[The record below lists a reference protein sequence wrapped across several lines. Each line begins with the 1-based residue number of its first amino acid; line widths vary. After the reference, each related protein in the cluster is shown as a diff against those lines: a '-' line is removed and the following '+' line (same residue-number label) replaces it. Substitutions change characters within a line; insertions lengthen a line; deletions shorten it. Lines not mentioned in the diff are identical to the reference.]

1 MTDMERIESPLL
13 STGHVASLLGVSR
26 QHVVDLCDRG
36 DLIFVRV
43 GSHRRVPR
51 FELDRILGAVHVGKL
66 TRDQERSSW
75 LHRAVLGELVNNPED
90 VLARVGGNL
99 QRLRAQHLGRGLTA
113 RWLDQWQKVLDAGV
127 DAVADVLTSQ
137 GPAALELRQNSPFA
151 GVISQEVRSRVL
163 AAFLRHWRR
172 DHGHPSQATMSS
184 DSRDGRVRVSG

>member
-1 MTDMERIESPLL
+1 MTDMERTESPLL
-13 STGHVASLLGVSR
+13 STGDVASVLGVSR

-51 FELDRILGAVHVGKL
+51 SELDRLLGAVRGGKL
-66 TRDQERSSW
+66 TRDQERSLW
-75 LHRAVLGELVNNPED
+75 LHRAELVENPED

-99 QRLRAQHLGRGLTA
+99 QRLRAQHVGWGMTA
-113 RWLDQWQKVLDAGV
+113 RWLGQWQEVLDAGV

-137 GPAALELRQNSPFA
+137 GPAALELRQSSPFA

-163 AAFLRHWRR
+163 ASFVRHWRR
-172 DHGHPSQATMSS
+172 DHGQPSQATMSS
-184 DSRDGRVRVSG
+184 DRRAGRVRVRG